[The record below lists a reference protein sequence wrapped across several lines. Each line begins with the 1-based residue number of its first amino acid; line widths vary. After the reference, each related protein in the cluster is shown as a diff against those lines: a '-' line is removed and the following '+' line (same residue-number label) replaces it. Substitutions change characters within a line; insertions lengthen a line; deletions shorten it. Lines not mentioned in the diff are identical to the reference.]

1 MAAPMPQG
9 HIGVVTGAALYV
21 GALIGPGLLLVPALG
36 VEAAGPASILA
47 WVGLLITH
55 RPRSGGGFAT
65 FPDFYIE
72 AGQSSLSSILATN

>member
-55 RPRSGGGFAT
+55 RHDLGAAPQLFL
-65 FPDFYIE
+65 I
-72 AGQSSLSSILATN
+72 SI